1 MTRHKTHRGRE
12 FNMQAFANANG
23 DSVAVGN
30 VPRNARGDIIGP
42 GGKVVAT
49 AQEVTAVYYKN
60 NPKAVAKVSIK
71 EDRDPQDQVLDPSE
85 KVVKKRK
92 FKDEDGNKKIE
103 VTYEDGSIEVKDP
116 EDAGS

>member
-23 DSVAVGN
+23 ETVAVGN
-30 VPRNARGDIIGP
+30 VPRNARGDILGK

-49 AQEVTAVYYKN
+49 AQEIAAAYYKN
-60 NPKAVAKVSIK
+60 NPKAVASVSIK
-71 EDRDPQDQVLDPSE
+71 EDRDPQEQVMDPSE

-92 FKDEDGNKKIE
+92 FKDDEGNSKVE
-103 VTYEDGSIEVKDP
+103 VTYEDGSMEIKDA
-116 EDAGS
+116 D